1 MKQPC
6 SSALP
11 VPLSSPL
18 CLRSAPPLFL
28 SEAVQDYSEG
38 ADSDWQSDSSCSL
51 ASAPAELRAW
61 DGDKLT
67 TWEPVQTDSDG
78 DAR

>member
-1 MKQPC
+1 M
-6 SSALP
+6 LLRF
-11 VPLSSPL
+11 LSSLPL
-18 CLRSAPPLFL
+18 PPLFL
-28 SEAVQDYSEG
+28 SEAAQDYSRG
-38 ADSDWQSDSSCSL
+38 ADSDWQSDSSCGL